1 MGLFTTRQLIAAT
14 QEKLKFDSLFLKM
27 FFPREITFDTE
38 EVMLDKITGRAP
50 MAMYVSPTVEG
61 CVLRNRGGM
70 TRTLKPGYVKPKHQ
84 ITPSMVVERLPGEDP
99 ALLNDPAYRRERI
112 IASTL
117 QLQEQSIAQVEEMQA
132 TQAVLYGRY
141 VMEGEQF
148 SPVEVDFGRSPANNI
163 TQAGPTAWSAQDT
176 ETFDPTFDLDLYADQ
191 ASGTIN
197 VMVMDGGAWKILNTF
212 KKFREKLETRRG
224 SASQLE
230 TALKDLGALVS
241 VKGQYGDVAIVV
253 AKTQYIDEQGRTV
266 RYMPENTIVMGN
278 TVADGIRCYGMI
290 HDAEALAEGIAAAR
304 RYPKN
309 WITRGDVSSE
319 YTMTQSAPLMVLPDP
334 DAFVVVTVA

>member
-61 CVLRNRGGM
+61 RVLRNRGGM

-230 TALKDLGALVS
+230 TALKDLGTLVS

-253 AKTQYIDEQGRTV
+253 AKTQYIDEQGRAV

-278 TVADGIRCYGMI
+278 TMADGIRCYGMI
-290 HDAEALAEGIAAAR
+290 HDAEALAEGITAAR